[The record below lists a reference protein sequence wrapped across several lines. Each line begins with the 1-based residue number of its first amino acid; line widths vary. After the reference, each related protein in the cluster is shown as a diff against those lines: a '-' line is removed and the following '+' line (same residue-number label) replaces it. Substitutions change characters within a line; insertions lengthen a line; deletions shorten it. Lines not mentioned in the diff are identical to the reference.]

1 MMKKQKITEKNFKIV
16 SPEEA
21 LWTKI
26 RDSTKARIEQLEESL
41 IVERAFLEMSER
53 KILEE
58 HI

>member
-1 MMKKQKITEKNFKIV
+1 MKKQKITEKNFKIV